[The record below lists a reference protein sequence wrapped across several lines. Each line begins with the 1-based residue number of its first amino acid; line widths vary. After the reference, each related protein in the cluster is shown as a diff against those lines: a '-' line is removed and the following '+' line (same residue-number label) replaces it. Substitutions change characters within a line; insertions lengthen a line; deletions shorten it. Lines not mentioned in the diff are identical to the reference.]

1 MATDNTADRMPAA
14 PKHQSIR
21 GKLTRIILIS
31 CGLAV
36 VPACAMFA
44 VYDIG
49 AARQSRLR
57 VVTTLAEITGTN
69 SEAAL
74 TFGDEQTAREI
85 LRSLRADKQLTHAA
99 LYMSNGK
106 VLAVYSRDL
115 TNGAFT
121 PPPIETDG
129 ARLAAHKVLAFH
141 TIELNGKP
149 AGTIYLESDLSAIVA
164 REEGL
169 AAMVGFALLVSL
181 LLAGLVGSRLQS
193 SISGPILELARTAFT
208 IAVDKDYSVRME
220 SKTGDEIGFLYEQ
233 FNAML
238 ARIQDRDK
246 ELERARAEL
255 EQRVAER
262 TAYLNALVETS
273 PLGIVTTDPQGRVR
287 VCNAAFERLFQHART
302 EVIGVDLD
310 SLVRPPERSEESAEF
325 ARRRQSGETV
335 QATTQRSRRDGTL
348 LDVEL
353 YGVPM
358 RVDGEDV
365 GTLVIYHDIS
375 ERKKADEAL
384 KETNQKLTAIIDGSS
399 LAIAILDLGT
409 NVQIWN
415 PAAERIFGWSA
426 SEVLGR
432 PLPVVPE
439 NTQELFK
446 KLHREVIGGR
456 GVSGLEVVAQRKNGS
471 LFDVSI
477 SRAPWRDAS
486 GAIRGTVDMIAD
498 ITERKQ
504 AEEALRSS
512 EERIH
517 LLLDST
523 AEAIY
528 GLNLLGECTFV
539 NRACLRVLGY
549 REPAELLG
557 KNMHEI
563 AHHSWT
569 DGSSHSVHDCLIFQS
584 FHEGEGTHDSDDVLW
599 RADGT
604 AVPVEYWSYPVLQKE
619 QVVGAVVTFVDIT
632 ERKRAEEALRSAK
645 EQAEEA
651 NRAKSEFLA
660 NMSHEIRT
668 PMNGI
673 LGMTQLT
680 LETKLND
687 EQREYLGMVKS
698 SADSLLTLLND
709 ILDFSKIEAGKL
721 DLDLSPFAL
730 RESMGEAL
738 KTLGHLAHRKGLE
751 LAWHV
756 DAGVPTWLV
765 GDSGRLRQVLV
776 NLVMNAIKFTEHGEV
791 VVSVKVESQTQEEVT
806 LHFSV
811 RDTGVGI
818 PAGKRDLIFAAF
830 TQADSSTTRKYGGTG
845 LGLTISQALV
855 KLMNGD
861 LSVESEPGQGSL
873 FHFTARL
880 KIPDATFIPS
890 ATVERAALRGLRA
903 LVVDDNETN
912 RLILTELLRQWGMV
926 PEQADSGSEALKLLA
941 SENHGSDPFRL
952 VLIDAHMPEMDGFAL
967 AERVKKT
974 PEASALNMF
983 MLSSTMQSGD
993 IARSQE
999 AGLAGFLTKPVQPS
1013 ELLDAILGA
1022 MHSTEKMAEAK
1033 DDVQPGPQTSDTGN
1047 GTRILLAEDNLV
1059 NRQLAKRLL
1068 EKRGYTVVIAR
1079 NGIEALEVV
1088 ESAEI
1093 DMLLMDVQMPE
1104 MDGLEAIRVI
1114 RSNEEISKRHLPIIS
1129 LTAHVMKGDREK
1141 CIEAGADDYIPKPIH
1156 APTLFAAIER
1166 LRTPHRQNEPRAI
1179 VPAISDPL
1187 NAAELLE
1194 QVQGDRE
1201 LLAEIVRLFTAG
1213 LPEVLQSLRE
1223 SVARGDAAGVARM
1236 AHALKGSVGN
1246 FARRDAY
1253 RAVEEMEK
1261 FAKES
1266 NLTRTAQTLVVVE
1279 GELKRLLAALEVF
1292 RIPAIEAANQEK
1304 I

>member
-1 MATDNTADRMPAA
+1 MAPVRAADKVPAA

-36 VPACAMFA
+36 VSACAIFA
-44 VYDIG
+44 AYDIRVV
-49 AARQSRLR
+49 RQSRLR
-57 VVTTLAEITGTN
+57 TVATLAEIAGTN
-69 SEAAL
+69 SAAAL
-74 TFGDEQTAREI
+74 AFGDEQAGREI

-99 LYMSNGK
+99 LYMPEGK
-106 VLAVYSRDL
+106 VLAVYSRDPGG
-115 TNGAFT
+115 TAFA
-121 PPPIETDG
+121 PPPVETDG
-129 ARLAAHKVLAFH
+129 ERFGAGKIVAFH
-141 TIELNGKP
+141 TVELDGKS
-149 AGTIYLESDLSAIVA
+149 AGTIYLESDLSAIAA
-164 REEGL
+164 REEWL

-181 LLAGLVGSRLQS
+181 LLAVLVGSRLQS
-193 SISGPILELARTAFT
+193 SISGPILELARTAFA
-208 IAVDKDYSVRME
+208 IAVDKDYSVRMV

-273 PLGIVTTDPQGRVR
+273 PLGIVTTDTQGLVR
-287 VCNAAFERLFQHART
+287 ICNTAFERLFQYVRD
-302 EVIGVDLD
+302 EIIGADLNF
-310 SLVRPPERSEESAEF
+310 LVAPSELSGEASEFSRRSEA
-325 ARRRQSGETV
+325 GETV
-335 QATTQRSRRDGTL
+335 QTTTKRRRKNGTQVE
-348 LDVEL
+348 VEL

-358 RVDGEDV
+358 RVGDEV
-365 GTLVIYHDIS
+365 AGTLVIYHDIS
-375 ERKKADEAL
+375 DRKRAEEGL
-384 KETNQKLTAIIDGSS
+384 RETNQKLTAIIDGSS
-399 LAIAILDLGT
+399 LAIAILDLET

-415 PAAERIFGWSA
+415 PAAERMFGWSA
-426 SEVLGR
+426 AEVVGR
-432 PLPVVPE
+432 PLPMVPE
-439 NTQELFK
+439 NAQEFFR
-446 KLHREVIGGR
+446 KLHQEVIGGL

-512 EERIH
+512 EERTH
-517 LLLDST
+517 LLLNST

-528 GLNLLGECTFV
+528 GINLLGECTFV
-539 NRACLRVLGY
+539 NRACLRMLGY

-557 KNMHEI
+557 RNMHEV
-563 AHHSWT
+563 AHHSWA
-569 DGSSHSVHDCLIFQS
+569 DGSSHSAQDCLIFQS
-584 FHEGEGTHDSDDVLW
+584 FHKGEGTHDSDDVLW
-599 RADGT
+599 RVDGM
-604 AVPVEYWSYPVLQKE
+604 AIPVEYWSYPVRQRE

-632 ERKRAEEALRSAK
+632 ERKRAEDALRSAK

-738 KTLGHLAHRKGLE
+738 KALGHLAHRKGLE

-765 GDSGRLRQVLV
+765 GDSGRLRQILV

-791 VVSVKVESQTQEEVT
+791 IVSVKVESETQEEVE

-811 RDTGVGI
+811 RDTGIGI
-818 PAGKRDLIFAAF
+818 PAEKRDLIFAAF

-855 KLMNGD
+855 KLMNGN
-861 LSVESEPGQGSL
+861 LSVESEPQKGSV

-880 KIPDATFIPS
+880 KVPEASFVPP
-890 ATVERAALRGLRA
+890 AAVEPAALRGLRA
-903 LVVDDNETN
+903 LVVDDNQTN
-912 RLILTELLRQWGMV
+912 RLILTELLSQWGMA
-926 PEQADSGSEALKLLA
+926 PEQAASGEEALKLLA
-941 SENHGSDPFRL
+941 SESHGSAPFRL
-952 VLIDAHMPEMDGFAL
+952 ALIDAEMPGMDGFAL
-967 AERVKKT
+967 AERVKNT
-974 PEASALNMF
+974 PEASAMSMF

-993 IARSQE
+993 IAHSHE

-1013 ELLDAILGA
+1013 ELLDAILGV
-1022 MHSTEKMAEAK
+1022 MSSTEKMGVDG
-1033 DDVQPGPQTSDTGN
+1033 DDVQSVPQTSDTGN
-1047 GTRILLAEDNLV
+1047 GMRILLAEDNLV

-1068 EKRGYTVVIAR
+1068 EKRGYMVVIAR
-1079 NGIEALEVV
+1079 NGIEALAAV
-1088 ESAEI
+1088 EREEI
-1093 DMLLMDVQMPE
+1093 DMVLMDVQMPE
-1104 MDGLEAIRVI
+1104 MDGLEAIRAI
-1114 RSNEEISKRHLPIIS
+1114 RSNEKISKRHLPIIS

-1166 LRTPHRQNEPRAI
+1166 LRTPHRQNEPRATA
-1179 VPAISDPL
+1179 PAISDPL

-1201 LLAEIVRLFTAG
+1201 LLAEIVQLFATG
-1213 LPEVLQSLRE
+1213 LPAVLQGLRE
-1223 SVARGDAAGVARM
+1223 SVARGDTAGVARM

-1246 FARRDAY
+1246 FARRGAY

-1266 NLTRTAQTLVVVE
+1266 NLTRTAQTFAVVE
-1279 GELKRLLAALEVF
+1279 GELERLLAALEAF
-1292 RIPAIEAANQEK
+1292 RIPAIEVANQEK